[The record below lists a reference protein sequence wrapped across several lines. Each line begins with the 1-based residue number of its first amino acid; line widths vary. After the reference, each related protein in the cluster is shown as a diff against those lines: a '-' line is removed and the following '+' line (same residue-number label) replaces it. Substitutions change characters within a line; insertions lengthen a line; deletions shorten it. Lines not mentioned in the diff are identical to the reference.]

1 MRILVS
7 GANGFIGANTCRYLA
22 GKAHTIIPVI
32 RSDKQAQ
39 FFASFYPNVVA
50 ADLMQY
56 GSLKETESLKPDI
69 VVHLAAERPELFV
82 GEDARNVADA
92 NAKIDRN
99 VLGFCRDTGIGLI
112 YASGTSVYGL
122 EGGHLMT
129 ELDPIDPIGPYV
141 EQKAESE
148 RLSQEILSLH
158 GLPFMSL
165 RICAPYG
172 PGQRAK
178 TVMRIFIERAIEG
191 SPLIY
196 HGSGTRQ
203 QDFTYVEDIAEAISL
218 AVEKGKSGVF
228 NISGGEPVTMKELA
242 ELVVRF
248 VNGCRSVIRASGEKD
263 PQEGS
268 TALFSVEKAKREL
281 GWVPRTSLASGIKKC
296 VLYEM
301 AEKR

>member
-7 GANGFIGANTCRYLA
+7 GANGFIGTNTCSYLA
-22 GKAHTIIPVI
+22 GKANTIIPVI
-32 RSDKQAQ
+32 RSHKEAE
-39 FFASFYPNVVA
+39 FFASFYPEVVV
-50 ADLMQY
+50 ADLMLY
-56 GSLKETESLKPDI
+56 GSLKETKSLKPDV
-69 VVHLAAERPELFV
+69 VVHLAAEKPEWF
-82 GEDARNVADA
+82 GGKDARNVAEA

-122 EGGHLMT
+122 EHDHLMT
-129 ELDPIDPIGPYV
+129 ESDPIDPIGPYV

-148 RLSQEILSLH
+148 RLSKEVLSLH
-158 GLPFMSL
+158 GLPFTSL

-178 TVMRIFIERAIEG
+178 TVLKIFIERAIEG
-191 SPLIY
+191 SPLLY

-203 QDFTYVEDIAEAISL
+203 QDFTYVEDIAKAISL

-228 NISGGEPVTMKELA
+228 NISGGEPVTMKHLA
-242 ELVVRF
+242 ELVVHS
-248 VNGCRSVIRASGEKD
+248 VNGCQSVIQTSGEED